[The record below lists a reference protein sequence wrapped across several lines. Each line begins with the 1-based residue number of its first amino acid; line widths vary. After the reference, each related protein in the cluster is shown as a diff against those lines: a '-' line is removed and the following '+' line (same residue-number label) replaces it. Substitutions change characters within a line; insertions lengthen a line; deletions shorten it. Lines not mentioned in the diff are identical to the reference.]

1 MIRKVCLLALL
12 LLTYS
17 SCFLLNE
24 SVIYSALKFVKE
36 TNFGDTNYRK
46 VGKIASD
53 VFNEESV
60 ASTKRIWIYYS
71 FKKKFWKKNH
81 DIYCSRGGS
90 HFFVR
95 YDIGMSE
102 YWIYKEGWVL
112 KKQIGTQVL
121 FEKTQV
127 GSGKYHQ
134 VLKNLVRD
142 VHWNRYYISNR
153 TSEKNYHFI
162 IVTIF

>member
-1 MIRKVCLLALL
+1 MCLMKKVLLPQRGFGYTTHLKRNFEKKIMIYIVV
-12 LLTYS
+12 
-17 SCFLLNE
+17 E
-24 SVIYSALKFVKE
+24 V
-36 TNFGDTNYRK
+36 
-46 VGKIASD
+46 
-53 VFNEESV
+53 V
-60 ASTKRIWIYYS
+60 AI
-71 FKKKFWKKNH
+71 
-81 DIYCSRGGS
+81 
-90 HFFVR
+90 FFVR

-162 IVTIF
+162 IFTIFFKRTKATLLYFDEMQNVNVNLLISTCRLTHTAQND